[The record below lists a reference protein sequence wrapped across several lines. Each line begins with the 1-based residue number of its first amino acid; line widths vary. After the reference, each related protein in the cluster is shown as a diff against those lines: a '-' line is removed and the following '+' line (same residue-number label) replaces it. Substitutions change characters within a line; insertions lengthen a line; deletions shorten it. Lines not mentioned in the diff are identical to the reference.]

1 MKIKDNKSLMKRLAE
16 SDISALEEIYV
27 VFAPKVRSFVTHYI
41 GKEEAERLLGF
52 CNNSGPA
59 FIVGAVGA
67 GIFGSPSVGLALY
80 GIHILSE
87 SGSPAIKSVQL

>member
-1 MKIKDNKSLMKRLAE
+1 M
-16 SDISALEEIYV
+16 SAAGAV
-27 VFAPKVRSFVTHYI
+27 SR
-41 GKEEAERLLGF
+41 EEAERLLGF

-80 GIHILSE
+80 GIHILAAVLTGLLLRRRIWRDCRFS
-87 SGSPAIKSVQL
+87 